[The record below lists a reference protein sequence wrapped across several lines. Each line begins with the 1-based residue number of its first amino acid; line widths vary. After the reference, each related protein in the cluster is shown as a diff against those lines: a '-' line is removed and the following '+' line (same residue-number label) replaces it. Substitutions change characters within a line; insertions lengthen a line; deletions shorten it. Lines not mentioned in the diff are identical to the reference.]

1 MIYTSLAIQCIFIA
15 VFLSGVLA
23 KEYQLVIDVLW
34 LLSIIS
40 GICIG
45 IYKVFS
51 KSKTKLDFKTKLTIV
66 FSMILL
72 PIYIFGLGLDK
83 M

>member
-15 VFLSGVLA
+15 VFLSGAVD
-23 KEYQLVIDVLW
+23 KEYPLVIDVLW

-51 KSKTKLDFKTKLTIV
+51 KSKLDFKTKLTIV

-72 PIYIFGLGLDK
+72 PLYILGLGLDK